1 MQDFRTLLVW
11 QKAHALTL
19 AIYRAT
25 ASFPRNEM
33 YGLVRQVRRSS
44 SSVPTNIVEGCGY
57 SSGNFGRFLQIA
69 AGTACET
76 EYHLILATD
85 LGYLPVERSPELIR
99 DVHEIKRMLT
109 SLMLRVQNSKTEN

>member
-25 ASFPRNEM
+25 ASFPRDEM
-33 YGLVRQVRRSS
+33 YGLVRQIRRSS
-44 SSVPTNIVEGCGY
+44 SSVPTNIAEGCGY

-69 AGTACET
+69 AGSACET
-76 EYHLILATD
+76 EYHLILSAD
-85 LGYLPVERSPELIR
+85 SGYLQVERSAELIR
-99 DVHEIKRMLT
+99 DVHEIKRMLS
-109 SLMLRVQNSKTEN
+109 SLMLRVQHSKTEN